1 MKITTTTVVLKPG
14 MYVLRHPKG
23 GLPALTVTRA
33 PGTAASNGKLETL
46 STPNTHGTIL
56 RDGADC
62 IVMHVSLAP
71 VELAVS
77 AYLPDGAAAAAPSV
91 RIDEIALDPVAAV
104 PAPAPAPA
112 RAAASPAAVVPA
124 PAAAPVAAAPA
135 AVPAPAAIAPAPTP
149 VSKPA
154 APAPVAVAQETPRR
168 IQISNKGISVIAHI
182 ERTGDV
188 AAGEGTAVGDP
199 AKGLR
204 VEGFQIMWPDRPAG
218 LDLAYRI
225 SVEGMGQMP
234 AVTTGK
240 FCGTRGQARRI
251 TELSFTL
258 VGPEA
263 ANYALEGTAW
273 FTGGFQL
280 PVSSGAT
287 LGGPSGLEHLT
298 ALSLKAVPAN
308 ARNGIPD
315 NPWTESAA
323 TKVFRATTA
332 SPAKPASKKT
342 AATNASKGRKA

>member
-33 PGTAASNGKLETL
+33 PGTAASNGQLETL
-46 STPNTHGTIL
+46 STPNTHGSIL

-62 IVMHVSLAP
+62 IVMHVTLAP

-77 AYLPDGAAAAAPSV
+77 AYLPDAAAATPSLRV
-91 RIDEIALDPVAAV
+91 DQIALDPATPGAARM

-112 RAAASPAAVVPA
+112 SAAAPVPPLPAAPA
-124 PAAAPVAAAPA
+124 PAAAVAQ
-135 AVPAPAAIAPAPTP
+135 PAPRNIQ
-149 VSKPA
+149 
-154 APAPVAVAQETPRR
+154 VAG
-168 IQISNKGISVIAHI
+168 KGISVIAHI

-188 AAGEGTAVGDP
+188 VAGEGITVGDP
-199 AKGLR
+199 SRGLR
-204 VEGFQIMWPDRPAG
+204 VEGFQVIWPDRPDG
-218 LDLAYRI
+218 VDLAYRI
-225 SVEGMGQMP
+225 SVEGIGQMP

-263 ANYALEGTAW
+263 AKYALDGTAW
-273 FTGGFQL
+273 FTGGFEL
-280 PVSSGAT
+280 PLSSGAT

-298 ALSLKAVPAN
+298 ALRLKAVPAP
-308 ARNGIPD
+308 ARSSAAA
-315 NPWTESAA
+315 NPWTESKA

-332 SPAKPASKKT
+332 SPAKSATKKS
-342 AATNASKGRKA
+342 AAIATSKGRKA

>member
-23 GLPALTVTRA
+23 GLPTLTVTRA
-33 PGTAASNGKLETL
+33 PGTAANNGRLETL
-46 STPNTHGTIL
+46 STPDTHGTIL
-56 RDGADC
+56 RNGADC
-62 IVMHVSLAP
+62 IVMHVTLAP

-77 AYLPDGAAAAAPSV
+77 AYLPDAAATVPSL
-91 RIDEIALDPVAAV
+91 RIDQIALDAAN

-112 RAAASPAAVVPA
+112 VARVPALAAAPA
-124 PAAAPVAAAPA
+124 PAVAPVLA
-135 AVPAPAAIAPAPTP
+135 AVPAPAALPL
-149 VSKPA
+149 A
-154 APAPVAVAQETPRR
+154 APAPAVATAPAAKRS
-168 IQISNKGISVIAHI
+168 IQIANKGISVIAHI

-188 AAGEGTAVGDP
+188 VAGEGNAVGDP
-199 AKGLR
+199 SKGLR
-204 VEGFQIMWPDRPAG
+204 VEGFQLMWPDRPAG
-218 LDLAYRI
+218 VDLAYRI
-225 SVEGMGQMP
+225 SVEGVGAMP

-258 VGPEA
+258 IGPEA
-263 ANYALEGTAW
+263 ANYALDGTAW

-298 ALSLKAVPAN
+298 ALSLKAVPTTAPTGTAN
-308 ARNGIPD
+308 
-315 NPWTESAA
+315 NPWAESAA

-332 SPAKPASKKT
+332 SPVKSASKKS
-342 AATNASKGRKA
+342 AAIASSKGRKA

>member
-1 MKITTTTVVLKPG
+1 MKITTSIVVLKPG

-46 STPNTHGTIL
+46 STPETHGSIL

-62 IVMHVSLAP
+62 IVMHVTLAP

-77 AYLPDGAAAAAPSV
+77 AYLPDATIAVPSLRVDQIALDPATPAPARAPAAAVPVAAPVATPAAAAAAP
-91 RIDEIALDPVAAV
+91 AV
-104 PAPAPAPA
+104 PAPALTAPA
-112 RAAASPAAVVPA
+112 LA
-124 PAAAPVAAAPA
+124 PIARPAAAPA
-135 AVPAPAAIAPAPTP
+135 AAQAA
-149 VSKPA
+149 
-154 APAPVAVAQETPRR
+154 PRR
-168 IQISNKGISVIAHI
+168 IQIGSKGISVIAHI

-188 AAGEGTAVGDP
+188 VAGEGSAAGNP
-199 AKGLR
+199 AQDLR

-225 SVEGMGQMP
+225 SVEGIGQLP

-258 VGPEA
+258 VGPDA
-263 ANYALEGTAW
+263 AHYALEGTAW

-308 ARNGIPD
+308 AKTGTAD
-315 NPWTESAA
+315 NPWVESAA

-332 SPAKPASKKT
+332 SPAKPAGKKF

>member
-1 MKITTTTVVLKPG
+1 MKITTTTVVLQPG

-33 PGTAASNGKLETL
+33 PGTAAHNGGLETL
-46 STPNTHGTIL
+46 STPNTHGSIL

-62 IVMHVSLAP
+62 IVMHVTRGP

-77 AYLPDGAAAAAPSV
+77 AYLPDATVAVPSL
-91 RIDEIALDPVAAV
+91 RIDQIALDPVT
-104 PAPAPAPA
+104 PAPAQTPAPA
-112 RAAASPAAVVPA
+112 RAPAPATVASIPAPAVPA
-124 PAAAPVAAAPA
+124 PAAAPALPAATAAAKA
-135 AVPAPAAIAPAPTP
+135 A
-149 VSKPA
+149 
-154 APAPVAVAQETPRR
+154 PRR
-168 IQISNKGISVIAHI
+168 IEIGGKGISVIAHI

-188 AAGEGTAVGDP
+188 VAGEGNAVGDP
-199 AKGLR
+199 KQSLR
-204 VEGFQIMWPDRPAG
+204 VEGFQVMWPDRPAG
-218 LDLAYRI
+218 VDLAYRI
-225 SVEGMGQMP
+225 SVEGAGQMP

-258 VGPEA
+258 VGPDA
-263 ANYALEGTAW
+263 ANYALEGQAW
-273 FTGGFQL
+273 FSGGFQL

-308 ARNGIPD
+308 AKTGPTG
-315 NPWTESAA
+315 NPWVDSAA

-332 SPAKPASKKT
+332 SPAKPAGKKF

>member
-33 PGTAASNGKLETL
+33 PGTAATNGKLETL

-71 VELAVS
+71 VELAVT
-77 AYLPDGAAAAAPSV
+77 AYLPDAATGAPSV
-91 RIDEIALDPVAAV
+91 RIDEIALDAGAAV
-104 PAPAPAPA
+104 AAPAPAGV
-112 RAAASPAAVVPA
+112 AASPAAALAAAVA
-124 PAAAPVAAAPA
+124 PAAAPAPA
-135 AVPAPAAIAPAPTP
+135 APTP
-149 VSKPA
+149 ALSPVAKPA
-154 APAPVAVAQETPRR
+154 APAPAAAAQAAPRR
-168 IQISNKGISVIAHI
+168 IQISDKGISVIAHI

-188 AAGEGTAVGDP
+188 AAGDGAAVGDP

-218 LDLAYRI
+218 LDLAYQI
-225 SVEGMGQMP
+225 SVEGMGKMP

-258 VGPEA
+258 VGPDA
-263 ANYALEGTAW
+263 AKYALEGTAW
-273 FTGGFQL
+273 FTGGVQL